1 MHRRHMMEAELR
13 GGYICVEWG
22 NDSSGSREA
31 QEVNCEW
38 QPVNTTAKHPLCTH
52 YAPTMH
58 HLCTTNTHYAPTD
71 THYALII
78 PTMHY

>member
-38 QPVNTTAKHPLCTH
+38 QPVNTTAKHPL
-52 YAPTMH
+52 
-58 HLCTTNTHYAPTD
+58 L
-71 THYALII
+71 I
-78 PTMHY
+78 PTMHPLTPTMH

>member
-1 MHRRHMMEAELR
+1 MYRQHMMEAELR

-38 QPVNTTAKHPLCTH
+38 QPVNTTAKHPLT
-52 YAPTMH
+52 PTMH
-58 HLCTTNTHYAPTD
+58 PLCTTY
-71 THYALII
+71 THYAL
-78 PTMHY
+78 TMHPLCTH